1 VFVPVLVSVFV
12 SVFVGVFVSV
22 FVGVLLLVGVFAG
35 VLGAGMNIELD
46 ALDLAAFGAMGVEM
60 VAVQG
65 KFRQFQFHLAE
76 FHAQIQH
83 GPHEHV
89 SADAAE
95 NIQIQCFQSFDLR
108 ADDASSLI
116 WLAAYPAP
124 KPLSILTTV
133 TPLPQLLSMA
143 SKAANP
149 PKLAPYPTLVG
160 TAMTGRLTR
169 PATTLGSAPSIP
181 ATTTST

>member
-1 VFVPVLVSVFV
+1 MSVGLLA
-12 SVFVGVFVSV
+12 GVFVADMHLESH
-22 FVGVLLLVGVFAG
+22 
-35 VLGAGMNIELD
+35 
-46 ALDLAAFGAMGVEM
+46 ALDLAAFGPIGVQM
-60 VAVQG
+60 IAAQG
-65 KFRQFQFHLAE
+65 DFRQFLFHLAE
-76 FHAQIQH
+76 FNAQVQH

-95 NIQIQCFQSFDLR
+95 NIEIKSFQSCDLR
-108 ADDASSLI
+108 AGETSALI

-124 KPLSILTTV
+124 KPLSMFTTV
-133 TPLPQLLSMA
+133 TPLLQLLSMA

-160 TAMTGRLTR
+160 TAMTGWLTN

-181 ATTTST
+181 ATTIST